1 MRKYIIYDSTGT
13 KVAILT
19 TLKDAL
25 DFKHI
30 RGNNAW
36 TIKIIEP
43 VKNKKSTERQ
53 KAAVKFVEEWLDIT
67 FTGDINSFCEVSDFL
82 SEYLD
87 EAKQLYNEIHDEYT
101 SYVWSK
107 YFE

>member
-30 RGNNAW
+30 RGNSAW

-43 VKNKKSTERQ
+43 VKNKK
-53 KAAVKFVEEWLDIT
+53 
-67 FTGDINSFCEVSDFL
+67 
-82 SEYLD
+82 
-87 EAKQLYNEIHDEYT
+87 
-101 SYVWSK
+101 
-107 YFE
+107 

>member
-1 MRKYIIYDSTGT
+1 MKKYIIYDSTGNR
-13 KVAILT
+13 VAILT

-30 RGNNAW
+30 RGNNRW
-36 TIKIIEP
+36 TIKVIEP
-43 VKNKKSTERQ
+43 VKNKKSTEKQ
-53 KAAVKFVEEWLDIT
+53 KAAIEFIEKWLDVT
-67 FTGDINSFCEVSDFL
+67 FTGDINNFYEVSDFL

-87 EAKQLYNEIHDEYT
+87 EAKQIYDEIYNEYT
-101 SYVWSK
+101 SYTSSK

>member
-30 RGNNAW
+30 KVYR
-36 TIKIIEP
+36 K
-43 VKNKKSTERQ
+43 TE
-53 KAAVKFVEEWLDIT
+53 
-67 FTGDINSFCEVSDFL
+67 SSC
-82 SEYLD
+82 
-87 EAKQLYNEIHDEYT
+87 
-101 SYVWSK
+101 
-107 YFE
+107 